1 LLTGAAPFGG
11 DNVIDVCFQH
21 LHAVPVRPSE
31 RLGAEI
37 PRELEA
43 LILSCLEKS
52 PERRPASAADVRD
65 ALAPLAAEWT
75 KERAEA
81 WQAPRERSA
90 AGERRLAVQAT
101 ESDVH
106 TLWTAC
112 AA

>member
-1 LLTGAAPFGG
+1 VAPFGG

-37 PRELEA
+37 PAQLEA

-52 PERRPASAADVRD
+52 PESRPSSAADVRD
-65 ALAPLAAEWT
+65 TLAPLAAEWT
-75 KERAEA
+75 NERAAA
-81 WQAPRERSA
+81 WQVARPESFAAVEPRFA
-90 AGERRLAVQAT
+90 IQP
-101 ESDVH
+101 ESDTH